1 MKKLLLVLN
10 TFLLLSTF
18 ASAQSLTITQSFQ
31 YIPNSSVLASYKNQ
45 FGSWEKA
52 DGFPYALFRVGL
64 EGNAHEV
71 IAAKQLLHLDL
82 GELGTEVSV
91 YKAMQNELL
100 FLVPM
105 AARTIYL
112 TCGAE
117 CTQQLIWDGSVP
129 LQRNTIYL
137 GRVHYKPKAIVA
149 KTTESAETVMR
160 QFFKFRLNPVNAI
173 VSVNVNGVWETWT
186 SNNNVAY
193 KMLNH
198 GSYDYRVTAEGYEPQ
213 EGQITV
219 SDESRELHI
228 ELQSTTAVADSTSVS
243 PQN

>member
-10 TFLLLSTF
+10 AFLFLSLF

-31 YIPNSSVLASYKNQ
+31 DIPNSSVLASYKNQ

-52 DGFPYALFRVGL
+52 DGFPYALIRVGL

-82 GELGTEVSV
+82 GELGMEVSV

-100 FLVPM
+100 FLVPI

-137 GRVHYKPKAIVA
+137 GRVHYQPKQIAVA
-149 KTTESAETVMR
+149 SAVTKKTVLR
-160 QFFKFRLNPVNAI
+160 QFFKFRLTPANAV
-173 VSVNVNGVWETWT
+173 VSVEVNGVWETWNT
-186 SNNNVAY
+186 QNSMAY
-193 KMLNH
+193 KMLEH
-198 GSYDYRVTAEGYEPQ
+198 GSYAYRITAEGYESRQ
-213 EGQITV
+213 GIITV
-219 SDESRELHI
+219 SDESREINI
-228 ELQSTTAVADSTSVS
+228 ELLPTQFVAESA
-243 PQN
+243 PM